1 MAGFDPSD
9 RGAAAMADGQD
20 TGDADAGDPESMR
33 ALRHTAER
41 QQDEQ
46 REWRRTL
53 DLKLIAT
60 FPINAALFALIS
72 TSLPSAGSPGLH
84 FWILTGAAI
93 VVFAAYLWYA
103 TRAYHI
109 RDWSER
115 PSLDALRK
123 IAMRI
128 PVASVDAWIAT
139 EIGKSIAWNE
149 PLLTRKGEYTWR
161 TFQCTIVL
169 ATIAVAIAIVA
180 RVA

>member
-1 MAGFDPSD
+1 
-9 RGAAAMADGQD
+9 MADGQD

-72 TSLPSAGSPGLH
+72 TSLPGAESPGLH
-84 FWILTGAAI
+84 LWTLTAAAAG
-93 VVFAAYLWYA
+93 VFAAYLWYA

-109 RDWSER
+109 RNWSER
-115 PSLDALRK
+115 PSLDALRE
-123 IAMRI
+123 IAMRA
-128 PVASVDAWIAT
+128 PVAAVDAWIAT
-139 EIGKSIAWNE
+139 EIGKSLDWNE
-149 PLLTRKGEYTWR
+149 PLLARKGEYTWR

-169 ATIAVAIAIVA
+169 ATIAVAIAIIA